1 MNRGYVLSEMERY
14 TLISKLKE
22 AKTNLIKLSTTK
34 VNRVNILSTLRLVD
48 DALDVLTTN
57 SGVVTKE
64 A

>member
-22 AKTNLIKLSTTK
+22 AKTNLIKLSATK
-34 VNRVNILSTLRLVD
+34 VNRVKVLDTLRLVD

-57 SGVVTKE
+57 SGVVVKE